1 MNLRKIVAVL
11 AWGEDALGNLGESG
25 RTTCAARIGGGKRM
39 VRKRPRVEP
48 TDDFQE
54 ILPLCWWPEQVE
66 YELIRQPVLFGSPVD
81 EHAEETG
88 VSERTLQRRIESFE
102 KEGMEGLFESERA
115 KRRRLPPS
123 IRRLIVDLKAEY
135 PPFNL
140 NEIANVVRACFGRK
154 PDVRSVK
161 RVLEEEALPLKLERN
176 YPRYHEMDAYERR
189 AAIVELRVDGW
200 SVKSIAGYLEA
211 HRTTVYQALR
221 RFKEEGAS
229 GLADKPRGRPA
240 GVRKVTLAAIEEVR
254 KLARNPQIGAFRVH
268 AALKQK
274 GFDLSRATCGRI
286 LARVREIYGYE
297 KPEAGGGAKKDMP
310 FASSRHHE
318 FWTADVRYLD
328 MIGEELLAEGMV
340 YAVTILENHSRAVL
354 ASSVTRRQD
363 LNAFLAV
370 LYRAVQEY
378 GPPEAFVTDSGSIFL
393 ANRAQDIY
401 RALGI
406 RKLEI
411 EKGQPWQSYLESA
424 WNVQRRIADHYFAEA
439 EDWSELL
446 AEHDRWIHDYNVQ
459 EHYAH
464 QHRKAGRRSPAGV
477 LSWVKTPRLQEE
489 DLERAFFLARHTRT
503 VDGLGYLVLQRHRLY
518 AEEGL
523 AGMEVAVWVAED
535 ELTVEYDGEA
545 LSRYEIECE
554 PATGVSAVGRLRWVK
569 SHALFENSIVVPQ
582 LRLFDLGE
590 ALGEEGWVKFLKL
603 AEYAPRQP
611 RQRSYDEL
619 QQVLFAYT
627 EAI

>member
-1 MNLRKIVAVL
+1 MARK
-11 AWGEDALGNLGESG
+11 SP
-25 RTTCAARIGGGKRM
+25 RI
-39 VRKRPRVEP
+39 EP

-66 YELIRQPVLFGSPVD
+66 YERIRQPVLFGYPVS
-81 EHAEETG
+81 ERAGETG
-88 VSERTLQRRIESFE
+88 VSERTLQRRIKSFQE
-102 KEGMEGLFESERA
+102 YGIEGFLSAETARHRKLT
-115 KRRRLPPS
+115 PNV
-123 IRRLIVDLKAEY
+123 RRLIVDLKVEY

-140 NEIANVVRACFGRK
+140 NEIANIVRACFGRK
-154 PDVRSVK
+154 PDVRSVR
-161 RVLEEEALPLKLERN
+161 RVLDEEALPLKLQRN
-176 YPRYHEMDAYERR
+176 YPRYHEMEPAERR
-189 AAIVELRVDGW
+189 TAIVELRVNGW
-200 SVKSIAGYLEA
+200 SAKSIAGYLGA

-221 RFKEEGAS
+221 RFREEGAA
-229 GLADKPRGRPA
+229 GLADKSRGRPP

-254 KLARNPQIGAFRVH
+254 KLARNPEIGAFRAH
-268 AALKQK
+268 SALEQK

-286 LARVREIYGYE
+286 LAQVREIYSYE
-297 KPEAGGGAKKDMP
+297 KPSEASGGGEKKPMP
-310 FASSRHHE
+310 FASNRHHE

-328 MIGEELLAEGMV
+328 MLGEELLAEGMICSV
-340 YAVTILENHSRAVL
+340 AIMENHSRAIL
-354 ASSVTRRQD
+354 SSAVTRRQD

-370 LYRAVQEY
+370 L
-378 GPPEAFVTDSGSIFL
+378 
-393 ANRAQDIY
+393 Y

-411 EKGQPWQSYLESA
+411 EKGQPWQSYLETA
-424 WNVQRRIADHYFAEA
+424 WNIQRRMADHYFAQA
-439 EDWSELL
+439 EDWPGLL
-446 AEHDRWIHDYNVQ
+446 EEHDRWMADYSLQ

-464 QHRKAGRRSPAGV
+464 QHRKEGRRSPSAV
-477 LSWVKTPRLQEE
+477 LSWVRTPRFQEE

-545 LSRYEIECE
+545 LSRYEVECE
-554 PATGVSAVGRLRWVK
+554 PATGVRAVGRLRKVK
-569 SHALFENSIVVPQ
+569 GHTLFETAIISPQ

-590 ALGEEGWVKFLKL
+590 VLGEEGWMKVIKL
-603 AEYAPRQP
+603 DEYTPRQP
-611 RQRSYDEL
+611 RHPDEL

>member
-1 MNLRKIVAVL
+1 
-11 AWGEDALGNLGESG
+11 
-25 RTTCAARIGGGKRM
+25 M
-39 VRKRPRVEP
+39 VRKRPRVDP
-48 TDDFQE
+48 TDDWQE
-54 ILPLCWWPEQVE
+54 LLPLCWWPEQVE
-66 YELIRQPVLFGSPVD
+66 YERIRQPVLFGSSIP
-81 EHAEETG
+81 ERAEETD

-102 KEGMEGLFESERA
+102 EYGIQGFLSADTARHRKLTPNV
-115 KRRRLPPS
+115 RRLV
-123 IRRLIVDLKAEY
+123 VDLKAEY

-140 NEIANVVRACFGRK
+140 NEIANIVRACFGRK
-154 PDVRSVK
+154 PDVRSVR
-161 RVLEEEALPLKLERN
+161 RVLDEEALPLKLQRN

-200 SVKSIAGYLEA
+200 SAKAIAGYLGA

-229 GLADKPRGRPA
+229 GFADKSRGRPT

-254 KLARNPQIGAFRVH
+254 KLAQNPQIGAFRVH
-268 AALKQK
+268 AALKQR

-286 LARVREIYGYE
+286 LTQVREIYGYE
-297 KPEAGGGAKKDMP
+297 KPESGGGSTKPMP
-310 FASSRHHE
+310 FASNRHHE

-328 MIGEELLAEGMV
+328 MLDEALLADGMV
-340 YAVTILENHSRAVL
+340 YTITILENYSRAVL
-354 ASSVTRRQD
+354 ASSLTRRQD
-363 LNAFLAV
+363 LNAFLSV

-393 ANRAQDIY
+393 ANRAQAIY

-406 RKLEI
+406 RKVEI
-411 EKGQPWQSYLESA
+411 EKGQPWQSYLETA

-439 EDWSELL
+439 EDWSGLL

-459 EHYAH
+459 EHHAH
-464 QHRKAGRRSPAGV
+464 QHRKEGRRSPSAV
-477 LSWVKTPRLQEE
+477 LSWVKTPRFQEE

-535 ELTVEYDGEA
+535 ELTVEYGGET
-545 LSRYEIECE
+545 LSRYEVECD
-554 PATGVSAVGRLRWVK
+554 PTTGTGAAGRLRKVK
-569 SHALFENSIVVPQ
+569 SYTLFETSVVVSQ

-590 ALGEEGWVKFLKL
+590 VLGEEGWVKFLKL
-603 AEYAPRQP
+603 DEYAPRRP
-611 RQRSYDEL
+611 RHTDEL
-619 QQVLFAYT
+619 QQVLFPYV